1 MKLFNKNNLNTP
13 WVAYTIATC
22 SAVILFS
29 ILSHLSA
36 IGKALHGLGTFLYP
50 IVLAAIIA
58 YILNPLVHVFE
69 RFFFEKVPSQR
80 LRKNLSVFFT
90 ILSFL
95 LVMMILLVALIPQ
108 VVSGLAQF
116 IGNFDNYAYSF
127 QRLLNRLNVYAAE
140 MNLDISGLINSSDS
154 VLDTI
159 SSILPKS
166 VNNIVNTSINLTKN
180 LFEAVVAFILAVY
193 FLSAKDSIKSG
204 FKFLLEAVL
213 SASVYPA
220 AVEFLKNC
228 HNILIRYII
237 FDLLDGIIIGV
248 SNGIFMAA
256 AGMPY
261 VVLLSVLVGV
271 TNLAPT
277 FGPFV
282 GGAIGAFILLLVN
295 PWYALWFLLFTLI
308 LQTVDGYILKPKL
321 FGDSF
326 GVSSVWILVSIIFF
340 GRLFGILG
348 VIISIPL
355 AAIVRY
361 AYQSWILRKLQMRR
375 DNNERQRSLL
385 RARESDLD
393 SKEKGA

>member
-1 MKLFNKNNLNTP
+1 
-13 WVAYTIATC
+13 
-22 SAVILFS
+22 
-29 ILSHLSA
+29 
-36 IGKALHGLGTFLYP
+36 
-50 IVLAAIIA
+50 
-58 YILNPLVHVFE
+58 
-69 RFFFEKVPSQR
+69 
-80 LRKNLSVFFT
+80 
-90 ILSFL
+90 
-95 LVMMILLVALIPQ
+95 
-108 VVSGLAQF
+108 
-116 IGNFDNYAYSF
+116 
-127 QRLLNRLNVYAAE
+127 
-140 MNLDISGLINSSDS
+140 
-154 VLDTI
+154 
-159 SSILPKS
+159 
-166 VNNIVNTSINLTKN
+166 
-180 LFEAVVAFILAVY
+180 
-193 FLSAKDSIKSG
+193 
-204 FKFLLEAVL
+204 
-213 SASVYPA
+213 
-220 AVEFLKNC
+220 
-228 HNILIRYII
+228 
-237 FDLLDGIIIGV
+237 
-248 SNGIFMAA
+248 MAA

-355 AAIVRY
+355 AAIVSY
-361 AYQSWILRKLQMRR
+361 VYQSWILRKLQMRR